1 MAPRMGPFP
10 DGPQPS
16 GLLRPPKSGVPFPAL
31 APKTDRCSLICTL
44 CAEPF
49 DDRAWLFELKLNA
62 ESFGREMG

>member
-1 MAPRMGPFP
+1 MCSEIDGRDRRDLGAP
-10 DGPQPS
+10 
-16 GLLRPPKSGVPFPAL
+16 
-31 APKTDRCSLICTL
+31 DRCSLICIL